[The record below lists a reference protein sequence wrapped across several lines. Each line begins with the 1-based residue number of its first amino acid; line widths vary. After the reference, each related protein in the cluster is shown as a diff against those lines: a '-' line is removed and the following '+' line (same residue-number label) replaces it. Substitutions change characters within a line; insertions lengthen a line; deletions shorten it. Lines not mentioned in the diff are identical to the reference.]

1 MNEKRALAKEAEI
14 LGKCFFRPKPFIY
27 YVRIPDRIRQEL
39 FVEACNLV
47 FKAQFAVYGSDDT
60 LHLTHCEHSS
70 EE

>member
-1 MNEKRALAKEAEI
+1 MKKGFGQRSRNFREMLLSSKAL
-14 LGKCFFRPKPFIY
+14 FY

-60 LHLTHCEHSS
+60 LHLTHREHSS

>member
-14 LGKCFFRPKPFIY
+14 LGKCFFRPKPFFIMFGFLT
-27 YVRIPDRIRQEL
+27 VSGGL
-39 FVEACNLV
+39 FVEARNLV

-60 LHLTHCEHSS
+60 LHLTHSEHSS